1 MSNEEKLE
9 QVFLEPA
16 FPIEYEEYN
25 STGLLCKRQEFGMS
39 KLEYLTSI
47 IVSGLAS
54 KQNGLAHPK
63 GYVKEAIET
72 AKEIL
77 KQVNNY

>member
-9 QVFLEPA
+9 QVFQEPA

-25 STGLLCKRQEFGMS
+25 TTGLLCKRQEFGMS

-77 KQVNNY
+77 KQANNY

>member
-1 MSNEEKLE
+1 MSNKEKLE

-54 KQNGLAHPK
+54 KQNGLAHPR
-63 GYVKEAIET
+63 GYVKEAVET

>member
-1 MSNEEKLE
+1 MSNEQKLE

-16 FPIEYEEYN
+16 FPLEYEEYN
-25 STGLLCKRQEFGMS
+25 KTGLLCKRQEFGLS
-39 KLEYLTSI
+39 KLEYLTTL
-47 IVSGLAS
+47 IVSGLSS
-54 KQNGLAHPK
+54 KQNGLANPK
-63 GYVKEAIET
+63 GYVREAVET